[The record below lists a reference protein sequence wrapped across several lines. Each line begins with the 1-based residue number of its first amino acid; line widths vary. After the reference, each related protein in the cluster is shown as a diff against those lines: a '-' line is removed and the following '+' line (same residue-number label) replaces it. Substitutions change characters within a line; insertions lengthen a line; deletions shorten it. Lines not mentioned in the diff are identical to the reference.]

1 MKRKKSA
8 AEMTVREHMQSIA
21 ALGGRARA
29 KKLPA
34 ERQSEIGRNAG
45 LASAKARAE
54 KLSPGRR
61 REIARKAAAAR
72 WGKKA
77 GGEAISG
84 VPAEPPQSRS
94 RKPPR
99 KSAAESSI

>member
-1 MKRKKSA
+1 
-8 AEMTVREHMQSIA
+8 MTVREHMQSIA

-54 KLSPGRR
+54 KISPARR

-72 WGKKA
+72 WGKPRKA
-77 GGEAISG
+77 TGGAIKS
-84 VPAEPPQSRS
+84 VATYADRPPSKR
-94 RKPPR
+94 PPR
-99 KSAAESSI
+99 KSPDEPSI